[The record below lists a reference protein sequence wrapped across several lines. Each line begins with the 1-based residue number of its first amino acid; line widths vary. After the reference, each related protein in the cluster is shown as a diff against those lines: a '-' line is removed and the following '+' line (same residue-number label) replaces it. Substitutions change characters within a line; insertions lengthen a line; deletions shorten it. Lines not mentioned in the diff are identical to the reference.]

1 MSRIGNF
8 FRALLSIAF
17 SIISGVIVFLVAFW
31 LSELAYDS
39 GYPVLGLLLRIFLVI
54 EVIGIA
60 LAVLWNL
67 GVAAYILLGP
77 EEMEW

>member
-60 LAVLWNL
+60 LAVLWKL